1 MLEKS
6 VNDDMMIENRSVE
19 EFHLTEIK
27 ETMNDA
33 AHLHTHAD
41 GTVHAHADGAAHAH
55 ADGTVHTHAD
65 GTVHAHADGTGHTHS
80 HTHDPAEM
88 KKITNRL
95 ARSIGHL
102 ESVKRMIESG
112 QDCSDVL
119 IQLAAVKAEIN
130 GAGKALLK
138 EHLEH
143 CIVEAVEQQDM
154 ESIEKV
160 NRAIDQFMR

>member
-6 VNDDMMIENRSVE
+6 VNDDMMIENRSGE

-33 AHLHTHAD
+33 AHL
-41 GTVHAHADGAAHAH
+41 
-55 ADGTVHTHAD
+55 HTHAD